1 MTRGFAPRT
10 GGITGVSAP
19 VNCPPLART
28 LGVSAPESRF
38 RRACYRGFGP
48 WRPSFRPSAAAYGG
62 RILILPCA
70 RGAWRLVPPYRGFAP
85 RRRGSARKL
94 PLVQRVVPVALSA
107 GVPCRRG
114 VVPGGAS
121 VLCRAVM
128 SHRRPGRSGGR
139 PLPAPSCL
147 DNQGLMPSSLP
158 SWRRPAHPL
167 PYRGFAPFAA
177 AVARGLR
184 GAAGFFGASAPAPV
198 VLRPVLR
205 GLRAGFAAA

>member
-10 GGITGVSAP
+10 GGIAGVSAP
-19 VNCPPLART
+19 VNCPVLART

-62 RILILPCA
+62 RLLILPCA
-70 RGAWRLVPPYRGFAP
+70 RGSWRPAPPYRGFAP

-94 PLVQRVVPVALSA
+94 PMVQRVVPVALSA
-107 GVPCRRG
+107 GVPCRQG
-114 VVPGGAS
+114 AVPSRVSCRAGAS
-121 VLCRAVM
+121 CRAVP
-128 SHRRPGRSGGR
+128 SRRIGAR

-147 DNQGLMPSSLP
+147 DDQGLMPSSLP
-158 SWRRPAHPL
+158 SWRRPAHPV

-184 GAAGFFGASAPAPV
+184 GAAGFFGASAPALV

-205 GLRAGFAAA
+205 GLRAGFVAA

>member
-10 GGITGVSAP
+10 GGIAGVSAP
-19 VNCPPLART
+19 VNCPVLART

-62 RILILPCA
+62 AYPHSALRAGVVAAGAALSGFRPPAQGWCPEAAYGSKGCA
-70 RGAWRLVPPYRGFAP
+70 GCAIRRRAVPPGCRT
-85 RRRGSARKL
+85 
-94 PLVQRVVPVALSA
+94 VRVS
-107 GVPCRRG
+107 CRA
-114 VVPGGAS
+114 GAS
-121 VLCRAVM
+121 CHAVPSCRIGA
-128 SHRRPGRSGGR
+128 R

-147 DNQGLMPSSLP
+147 GDQGLMPASLP
-158 SWRRPAHPL
+158 SWRRSARPL